1 MMLFSLALLAVL
13 IGALVRGYTGFGASM
28 FWVSSLSLIYPPTSV
43 VPSVLLLEVA
53 AGLLLVPMIAAE
65 VKWREVAFLLV
76 ATTATMPLGVVLLSV
91 VPARGMRLVV
101 AAALLG
107 ATVAMAAGVNLTGRP
122 GVRSIL
128 IAGAV
133 TGVITGSTGIGGPP
147 AVLLYFGTAADQAKR
162 ATLIAYF
169 LGADALGVAMMA
181 AARLVD
187 RGVLIHA
194 AAFTPVALLGIAVG
208 QRIYRRHGER
218 GFRRVVVGVLV
229 ALSLGLLLR
238 AIHG

>member
-65 VKWREVAFLLV
+65 VTWREVAFLLV

-101 AAALLG
+101 AVALLG

-218 GFRRVVVGVLV
+218 GFRRVVIGVLV